1 MACLILVYFII
12 YFGFDH
18 INAFI
23 CNDIS
28 DLLKMKINMTI
39 LRIVNLIY
47 DLIFFSG
54 ISQGYPRITVN
65 PNLMSVEKG
74 RNTIMKCEATP
85 PGPHKEPVRIEWF
98 QDKIPVDLS
107 DPRLTV
113 VEPGILVVK
122 IILCFNDHL
131 SKERISSF

>member
-1 MACLILVYFII
+1 
-12 YFGFDH
+12 
-18 INAFI
+18 
-23 CNDIS
+23 
-28 DLLKMKINMTI
+28 
-39 LRIVNLIY
+39 
-47 DLIFFSG
+47 
-54 ISQGYPRITVN
+54 
-65 PNLMSVEKG
+65 
-74 RNTIMKCEATP
+74 MKCEATP

-107 DPRLTV
+107 DLRLTV